1 MFSYLKF
8 KMQNSIGTA
17 AAVNLFN
24 DEGLIGYEVL
34 FPDLGVGDVKR
45 RALSRTDSETFLR
58 RLQKSGFVMFTKRFA
73 DLEEKEDGDFW
84 TLEIELPDS
93 QIIRLSGP
101 EPENSALYPFIQ
113 DFAELLDSQFRIT
126 QYISPDRVDKLSIEF
141 FFNELDSDL
150 EQCTHSEE
158 FTLDRSDFTLSYIKR
173 FPAGCFHSSY
183 QCKCEHQV
191 RQILDQTS
199 AALTDDSLF
208 EDCIEINLRRP
219 VLYFKYTFHDG
230 STAEVRRSL
239 NHRCLREQLYIEM
252 LEVLFETSLH
262 LMYKFGLFDK
272 RFVYSDDDEIKTPF
286 VIDYSEEESA

>member
-1 MFSYLKF
+1 MFGYLKF

-45 RALSRTDSETFLR
+45 RVLGRTESDTFLR
-58 RLQKSGFVMFTKRFA
+58 RLDKSGFVMFIKRFA

-84 TLEIELPDS
+84 TLEMELPDS

-101 EPENSALYPFIQ
+101 EPESSALYPFIQ
-113 DFAELLDSQFRIT
+113 DFAELLDTQFKIT

-141 FFNELDSDL
+141 YFNELDSDL
-150 EQCTHSEE
+150 EQCTHTEE
-158 FTLDRSDFTLSYIKR
+158 FTIDRSDFTLSYVKR
-173 FPAGCFHSSY
+173 FPVGCFHSSY
-183 QCKCEHQV
+183 QCKCEQQV

-199 AALTDDSLF
+199 AALTDDRLF

-219 VLYFKYTFHDG
+219 VLYFKYFFHDG

-239 NHRCLREQLYIEM
+239 SHRCLREQLYIEM

-262 LMYKFGLFDK
+262 LMYKYGLFDK
-272 RFVYSDDDEIKTPF
+272 RFVYTDDDEIKTPF
-286 VIDYSEEESA
+286 VIDYSEEETA

>member
-17 AAVNLFN
+17 ATVNLYN
-24 DEGLIGYEVL
+24 DEGLIGYEIL
-34 FPDLGVGDVKR
+34 FPDLGAGDVKR
-45 RALSRTDSETFLR
+45 RTLVRTDSETFLR
-58 RLQKSGFVMFTKRFA
+58 KLQKSGFVMFIKRFA
-73 DLEEKEDGDFW
+73 ELDKKEDGVFW
-84 TLEIELPDS
+84 TLEMELPDS

-101 EPENSALYPFIQ
+101 EPESSVLYPFIQ
-113 DFAELLDSQFRIT
+113 DFAELLDSQFKIT
-126 QYISPDRVDKLSIEF
+126 QYIRSDRVDKLSIEF
-141 FFNELDSDL
+141 FFNELDSDI
-150 EQCTHSEE
+150 EECTHTEE
-158 FTLDRSDFTLSYIKR
+158 FILDRSDFTISYTKR

-183 QCKCEHQV
+183 QCKCEQQV

-199 AALTDDSLF
+199 AALTDDRLF
-208 EDCIEINLRRP
+208 EDCIEISLRRP

-239 NHRCLREQLYIEM
+239 SHRCLREQLYIEM

-272 RFVYSDDDEIKTPF
+272 RFVYTDENEIKTPF